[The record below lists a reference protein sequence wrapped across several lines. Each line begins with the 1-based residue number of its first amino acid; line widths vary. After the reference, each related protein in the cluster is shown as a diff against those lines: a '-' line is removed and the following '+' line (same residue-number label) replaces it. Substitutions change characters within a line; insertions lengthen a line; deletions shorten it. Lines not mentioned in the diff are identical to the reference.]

1 MGVDCG
7 FDMVP
12 FFAKGDSNDGWERFL
27 DEVLK
32 EFKDDPL
39 VVPKELEIF
48 FQVGEGPVLPRA
60 GYAFRRFS
68 SKVSGSCGA
77 SRPYII
83 RVYDIGRRHFGD
95 RVQWWQNGG
104 DKSGHYGWDEVY
116 DAHKEYIKSAYAGTE
131 KEYYRSLNLR

>member
-12 FFAKGDSNDGWERFL
+12 FFAKGESNDGWKRFL

-32 EFKDDPL
+32 EFKDDP
-39 VVPKELEIF
+39 VVVSRELEIF
-48 FQVGEGPVLPRA
+48 FDVGEGPTLPRA

-77 SRPYII
+77 SEPYIT
-83 RVYDIGRRHFGD
+83 RVYRIARRHFGD
-95 RVQWWQNGG
+95 RVQWWHERC
-104 DKSGHYGWDEVY
+104 DELGHYDWNEVY
-116 DAHKEYIKSAYAGTE
+116 DARKEYIRSADAGTE
-131 KEYYRSLNLR
+131 KGYYRYLLL